1 MNNEG
6 KKDNYNYPANNLLEN
21 WEYEKIPVAN
31 AELRKQSKRMAE
43 IVQQTLDDSR
53 AKAKVVKKR
62 TASRHLSHTR
72 HLTAYSQSHYRN
84 H

>member
-1 MNNEG
+1 MTVED
-6 KKDNYNYPANNLLEN
+6 KDKQVGHNYHDDSLLEN
-21 WEYEKIPVAN
+21 EMIPIAN
-31 AELRKQSKRMAE
+31 SKLRKQSKRMAE